1 MLLSISVIMINIC
14 LVVNI
19 IENKEIFLMIYG
31 KYL

>member
-1 MLLSISVIMINIC
+1 MLLSISKIMINIC

-19 IENKEIFLMIYG
+19 IENKEFFLMIYG

>member
-19 IENKEIFLMIYG
+19 IENKELFLMIYG
-31 KYL
+31 ECL